1 MANNTNAALDKV
13 RTYLEN
19 KAKAEAEFATIYA
32 KPNKSLEECW
42 KYIVSEA
49 RKQAVNQCACISDED
64 VYNMAVHYY
73 MEDDVKAPSS
83 APKVK
88 VTTSEQKTEQKKTI
102 PLNPVQTSSQKKPSK
117 TANNDKPIQLSL
129 FDF

>member
-19 KAKAEAEFATIYA
+19 KAKAEAEFKAVYS

-73 MEDDVKAPSS
+73 MEDDVKAPTTT
-83 APKVK
+83 PKVK
-88 VTTSEQKTEQKKTI
+88 VTTDTEPKKTI
-102 PLNPVQTSSQKKPSK
+102 PLNPVQTSNQKKPSK

>member
-1 MANNTNAALDKV
+1 MANPTTDLFKAVIKKYLDA
-13 RTYLEN
+13 R
-19 KAKAEAEFATIYA
+19 AEKDPLFKPMYA

-73 MEDDVKAPSS
+73 MEDDVKAPTTT
-83 APKVK
+83 PKVK
-88 VTTSEQKTEQKKTI
+88 VATTEPKKTI
-102 PLNPVQTSSQKKPSK
+102 PLNPVQTSNQKKPSK

>member
-1 MANNTNAALDKV
+1 MATTNNAALAKV
-13 RTYLEN
+13 QEYLEN
-19 KAKAEAEFATIYA
+19 RAKNEAEFAAIYA

-83 APKVK
+83 TPKVK
-88 VTTSEQKTEQKKTI
+88 VTTDTEPKKTI

>member
-32 KPNKSLEECW
+32 KPNKNLEECW

-64 VYNMAVHYY
+64 VYNWAVHYY
-73 MEDDVKAPSS
+73 MEDDVKAPTTT
-83 APKVK
+83 PKVK
-88 VTTSEQKTEQKKTI
+88 VTTTEQKKTI
-102 PLNPVQTSSQKKPSK
+102 PLNPVQTSQKKPSK

>member
-73 MEDDVKAPSS
+73 MEDDVKAPTTT
-83 APKVK
+83 PKVK
-88 VTTSEQKTEQKKTI
+88 VATTEPKKTI
-102 PLNPVQTSSQKKPSK
+102 PLNPVQTSNQKKLSK

>member
-88 VTTSEQKTEQKKTI
+88 VTTTEPKKTI

>member
-73 MEDDVKAPSS
+73 MEDDVKAPTTT
-83 APKVK
+83 PKVK
-88 VTTSEQKTEQKKTI
+88 VATTEPKKTM
-102 PLNPVQTSSQKKPSK
+102 PLNPVQTSGQKKPSK

>member
-13 RTYLEN
+13 RIYLEE

-42 KYIVSEA
+42 KYIISEA
-49 RKQAVNQCACISDED
+49 RKQAVEQCACISDED

-73 MEDDVKAPSS
+73 MEDDVKAPTTT
-83 APKVK
+83 PKGK
-88 VTTSEQKTEQKKTI
+88 VTTTEQKKTI
-102 PLNPVQTSSQKKPSK
+102 PLNPVQTSQKKPSK

>member
-49 RKQAVNQCACISDED
+49 RKQAVENCACISDED

-83 APKVK
+83 APKVE
-88 VTTSEQKTEQKKTI
+88 VTTTEPKKTV
-102 PLNPVQTSSQKKPSK
+102 PLNPVQTNNQKKPSK